1 MTRDKLVE
9 IICDEDEKKQFED
22 RDYGDLADRILA
34 ALDQERVGEVVIGSG
49 VLVHD
54 KYDGSIEF
62 EREDTC
68 GNKIWVQVDC
78 ESIDGKR
85 GTLIFREQEGK

>member
-34 ALDQERVGEVVIGSG
+34 ALDQERKGEVVLASG
-49 VLVHD
+49 EM
-54 KYDGSIEF
+54 G
-62 EREDTC
+62 EDMMMEATC
-68 GNKIWVQVDC
+68 NAIV
-78 ESIDGKR
+78 ENGKK
-85 GTLIFREQEGK
+85 GQLIFREQEGK